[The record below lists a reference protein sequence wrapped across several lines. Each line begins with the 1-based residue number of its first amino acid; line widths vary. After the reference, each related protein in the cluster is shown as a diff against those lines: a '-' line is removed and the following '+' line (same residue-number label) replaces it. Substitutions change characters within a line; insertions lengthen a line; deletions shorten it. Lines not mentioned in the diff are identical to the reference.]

1 MEVVIIGGGA
11 AGFFAAI
18 HCALANTDATV
29 TLVERTSKL
38 LAKVKVSGGGRCNVT
53 HACFQVSEMSKNYP
67 RGEKLMKKALGQF
80 MTTDTVRWF
89 EDRGV
94 PLKAEADGRM
104 FPVSDN
110 SQTIIDC
117 LVHQARQA
125 GVQIVTNCPV
135 EAIAQTPTG
144 FLLTIKDQKG
154 LHYDQGLLATPQ
166 SVAVKDQIRCNRLIV
181 ASGGS
186 PKASGMDWL
195 KALGHQVVAPVPSLF
210 TFNMPAN
217 PITALMG
224 VSVPQVRAK
233 IVGSKWAQEGP
244 LLVTHWGMSG
254 PAILKLSAWGAR
266 DIEQVDYQ
274 FAVQINWL
282 PSCPEDTL
290 RQNLGQ
296 YKISL
301 AQRQLG
307 NRNPLELPARLWDF
321 LLKKVEILPEKRWVE
336 LGKSEMNRLINVLTN
351 DVYPVDGKTTYKEEF
366 VTCGGISLDQ
376 IDPATMQSKVC
387 PGLYFAGEV
396 LDVDGIT
403 GGFNF
408 QAAWTTGYL
417 AGQAAAK

>member
-110 SQTIIDC
+110 SQTVIDC
-117 LVHQARQA
+117 LVHQAQQA

-135 EAIAQTPTG
+135 EVIAQTPTG
-144 FLLTIKDQKG
+144 FLLTIKDPKG
-154 LHYDQGLLATPQ
+154 LHYDQGVLATPPPGP
-166 SVAVKDQIRCNRLIV
+166 VEQIPCDRLIV

-186 PKASGMDWL
+186 PKASGLDWL

-224 VSVPQVRAK
+224 VSVPHVRAK
-233 IVGSKWAQEGP
+233 IVGSKWGQEGP

-266 DIEQVDYQ
+266 DIAQVDYR
-274 FAVQINWL
+274 FAVQINWQ
-282 PSCPEDTL
+282 PHCPEDTL

-296 YKISL
+296 YKANL
-301 AQRQLG
+301 AQRQIG

-321 LLKKVEILPEKRWVE
+321 LLKKVEILPEKRWAE
-336 LGKSEMNRLINVLTN
+336 LGKNEMNRLINVLTN

-376 IDPATMQSKVC
+376 IDPTTMQSKMC
-387 PGLYFAGEV
+387 PGLFFAGEV

-417 AGQAAAK
+417 AGRAAAK